1 MTSVL
6 PTSMLAAVW
15 PGDAPELRI
24 ERIPVP
30 TPRRDEVLIRVRSC
44 GVCHTDLHVMKGE
57 VRFPS
62 PAVLGHEVSG
72 TVAAFGDG
80 TTDRRGLSVGDDV
93 TGAFI
98 MPCTTCDACQHGRD
112 DLCASFFNQNRLNGT
127 LYDGTTRL
135 AREDG
140 TPLAMYSMAGLA
152 EYAVVPIAALAAL
165 PPGIALEEA
174 AILGCAAFTA
184 YGAVHRAAEI
194 RPGESMA
201 VVAVGGVG
209 SGIIQVG
216 RAAGAAPII
225 AVDVSDE
232 KLEAARALGAHET
245 VNSMTCDAVATVRE
259 LTGGRGVDAAFEA
272 LGRPATFNQAFRMLA
287 DGGRMVAVGIAA
299 GVESA
304 QVEITP
310 LVRRGQRVIG
320 SFGARTRED
329 LGKVVGL
336 AADGSFDLETAVT
349 RRYALADADAAYQA
363 LARGEITGRAIV
375 VMADVAADD

>member
-1 MTSVL
+1 MTDAL
-6 PTSMLAAVW
+6 PPTMLAAVW

-30 TPRRDEVLIRVRSC
+30 TPKQDEVLIKVISC
-44 GVCHTDLHVMKGE
+44 GVCHTDLHVLKGE
-57 VRFPS
+57 VRFPG
-62 PAVLGHEVSG
+62 PAVMGHEVSG
-72 TVAAFGDG
+72 TVVAFGEG
-80 TTDRRGLSVGDDV
+80 TSDRRGLAEGDAV
-93 TGAFI
+93 VGAFI
-98 MPCTTCDACQHGRD
+98 MPCTTCDACLRGRD
-112 DLCASFFNQNRLNGT
+112 DLCANFFDQNRLKGT
-127 LYDGTTRL
+127 LYDGTSRL
-135 AREDG
+135 SRSDG

-152 EYAVVPIAALAAL
+152 EYSVVPIAALAGL
-165 PPGIALEEA
+165 PAGLAPEQA

-194 RPGESMA
+194 KPGESMA

-216 RAAGAAPII
+216 KAAGASPII

-232 KLEAARALGAHET
+232 KLAAARALGADET
-245 VNSMTCDAVATVRE
+245 VNSSEVDAVAAVRE
-259 LTGGRGVDAAFEA
+259 LTGGLGVDAAFEA
-272 LGRPATFNQAFRMLA
+272 LGRPATFTQAFRMLA
-287 DGGRMVAVGIAA
+287 DGGRMVAIGIAA

-304 QVEITP
+304 QIEITP

-329 LGKVVGL
+329 LPRVVQL
-336 AADGSFDLETAVT
+336 AADGSFDVETAVT
-349 RRYALADADAAYQA
+349 RRYALADANEAYQA

-375 VMADVAADD
+375 AMQD

>member
-1 MTSVL
+1 MSDAL
-6 PTSMLAAVW
+6 PPTMLAAVW

-30 TPRRDEVLIRVRSC
+30 TPRQDEVLIKVISC
-44 GVCHTDLHVMKGE
+44 GVCHTDLHVLKGE
-57 VRFPS
+57 VRFPG
-62 PAVLGHEVSG
+62 PAVMGHEVSG
-72 TVAAFGDG
+72 TVVAFGEG
-80 TTDRRGLSVGDDV
+80 TSDRRGLAEGDAV
-93 TGAFI
+93 VGAFI
-98 MPCTTCDACQHGRD
+98 MPCTTCDACKRGRD
-112 DLCASFFNQNRLNGT
+112 DLCANFFNQNRLNGT
-127 LYDGTTRL
+127 LYDGTSRL

-152 EYAVVPIAALAAL
+152 EYSVVPIAALAGL
-165 PPGIALEEA
+165 PAGLAAEQA

-194 RPGESMA
+194 KPGESMA

-216 RAAGAAPII
+216 KAAGASPII

-232 KLEAARALGAHET
+232 KLEAARALGADET
-245 VNSMTCDAVATVRE
+245 VNSSQTDAVAAVRE
-259 LTGGRGVDAAFEA
+259 LTGGVGVDAAFEA
-272 LGRPATFNQAFRMLA
+272 LGRPQTFTQAFRMLA
-287 DGGRMVAVGIAA
+287 DGGRMVAIGIAA

-329 LGKVVGL
+329 LPRVVQL
-336 AADGSFDLETAVT
+336 AVDGSFDVETAVT
-349 RRYALADADAAYQA
+349 RRYALADANEAYQA

-375 VMADVAADD
+375 AMGT

>member
-1 MTSVL
+1 MPSAPPST
-6 PTSMLAAVW
+6 MLAAVW
-15 PGDAPELRI
+15 PGDAPALRI
-24 ERIPVP
+24 EEIPVP
-30 TPRRDEVLIRVRSC
+30 APHRDEVLIKVRSC
-44 GVCHTDLHVMKGE
+44 GVCHTDLHVMKQE
-57 VRFPS
+57 VRFPG

-72 TVAAFGDG
+72 TVVAFGDG
-80 TTDRRGLSVGDDV
+80 TTDRRGLTEGDDV
-93 TGAFI
+93 VGAFI
-98 MPCTTCDACQHGRD
+98 MPCTTCDACRRGRD
-112 DLCASFFNQNRLNGT
+112 DLCANFFGMNRLNGT

-135 AREDG
+135 ARADG

-152 EYAVVPIAALAAL
+152 EYAVVPVAALAAL
-165 PPGIALEEA
+165 PAGVPPEQA

-194 RPGESMA
+194 QPGESMA

-216 RAAGAAPII
+216 RAAGASPII

-232 KLEAARALGAHET
+232 KLAAARSLGADET
-245 VNSMTCDAVATVRE
+245 VNSLQTDAVAAVRE

-272 LGRPATFNQAFRMLA
+272 LGRPATFTQAFRMLA
-287 DGGRMVAVGIAA
+287 DGGRMVAIGIAA

-304 QVEITP
+304 QIEITP

-329 LGKVVGL
+329 LGRVVQL
-336 AADGSFDLETAVT
+336 AVDGSFDLETAVT
-349 RRYALADADAAYQA
+349 RRYPLADADAAYQS

-375 VMADVAADD
+375 VMDA